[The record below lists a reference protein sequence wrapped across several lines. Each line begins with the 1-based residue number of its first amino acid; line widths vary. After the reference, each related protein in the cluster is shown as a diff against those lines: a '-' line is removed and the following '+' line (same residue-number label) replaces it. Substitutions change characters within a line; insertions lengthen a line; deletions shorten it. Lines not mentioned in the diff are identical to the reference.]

1 MTFLKLKNA
10 GAKKLPA
17 RVIATINEQEN
28 SSEILIKIVQIMV
41 FGIWGILY
49 LIPKPQ
55 TVASTGMS
63 LVPYVLVLYLVLNI
77 IGLIWA
83 MRRTLPHWA
92 LYFNILIDMSMLMV
106 LIWSFH
112 IQYDQPPSFYL
123 KAPTAMY
130 IFIFIALRA
139 LRFQARFV
147 ITAGAIAI
155 LGWMVLTGY
164 VIFSDPENN
173 MITRDFVE
181 YMTSNSVLIG
191 AEMDK
196 ILTITFVTAILALV
210 ISRAR
215 KLLVQAVTESAAVSD
230 MSRFFDQSV
239 AEKIRSSE
247 NIIKPGEGVRRQA
260 AILNIDIRG
269 FTPLGASMQPS
280 QTVCLLTSY
289 QQKLLPIIQKHGGVI
304 DKFLGDG
311 IMASFGAVA
320 DSDTYA
326 ADALRSVDDIIAETD
341 RWFDDDELKIIAG
354 SKINCAVASGNVVF
368 GVLGGADRLEYTTIG
383 DAVNRSAKLEKCN
396 KEVATRA
403 ITDQQTLQLAIS
415 QGYVKS
421 ANFACENQFVE
432 SIGEKVELVYLKR
445 L

>member
-1 MTFLKLKNA
+1 M
-10 GAKKLPA
+10 
-17 RVIATINEQEN
+17 
-28 SSEILIKIVQIMV
+28 
-41 FGIWGILY
+41 
-49 LIPKPQ
+49 
-55 TVASTGMS
+55 
-63 LVPYVLVLYLVLNI
+63 
-77 IGLIWA
+77 
-83 MRRTLPHWA
+83 
-92 LYFNILIDMSMLMV
+92 
-106 LIWSFH
+106 
-112 IQYDQPPSFYL
+112 
-123 KAPTAMY
+123 
-130 IFIFIALRA
+130 
-139 LRFQARFV
+139 
-147 ITAGAIAI
+147 
-155 LGWMVLTGY
+155 
-164 VIFSDPENN
+164 
-173 MITRDFVE
+173 
-181 YMTSNSVLIG
+181 
-191 AEMDK
+191 
-196 ILTITFVTAILALV
+196 
-210 ISRAR
+210 
-215 KLLVQAVTESAAVSD
+215 QAVTESAAVSD

-269 FTPLGASMQPS
+269 FTPLSATMQPS

-354 SKINCAVASGNVVF
+354 SKINCSVASGNVVF

-421 ANFACENQFVE
+421 ANFESKEQFIK
-432 SIGEKVELVYLKR
+432 SIGENVELVYLKR